1 MNNGLPILGIE
12 TSGELC
18 SVALL
23 VNETIFYE
31 INILEKHIHSKKI
44 LNMIDVLLKES
55 DIDLSKLSH
64 IAVSIGPGSFTGLR
78 IGLTTAKGIG
88 FGSNLPIVP
97 VPTFNAMALQVSDF
111 VTDGTN
117 FNIVKNASMDDL
129 YFARFYYNSGE
140 IHSLNEISLI
150 KKNEIEKKITNM
162 ELVFSDVKINI
173 PSKKVIGPDAY
184 NICRY
189 SYLFGKD
196 LLTFDYDYLEPFY
209 LKQFLSRVKK

>member
-1 MNNGLPILGIE
+1 MNTGLPILGIE

-18 SVALL
+18 SVALM
-23 VNETIFYE
+23 VNDTTFYE
-31 INILEKHIHSKKI
+31 INILEKHVHSRKI
-44 LNMIDVLLKES
+44 LNLIDILLKEGG
-55 DIDLSKLSH
+55 IELTKLSH

-111 VTDGTN
+111 VPDNSN
-117 FNIVKNASMDDL
+117 FVIVKNASMDDL
-129 YFARFYYNSGE
+129 YFAIFNYDGKGIRSINE
-140 IHSLNEISLI
+140 LSLV
-150 KKNEIEKKITNM
+150 KKNEVEQLITSK
-162 ELVFSDVKINI
+162 ELVFSDVDLNI
-173 PSKKVIGPDAY
+173 TSKKVIGPDAY

-209 LKQFLSRVKK
+209 LKQFLTRVKK